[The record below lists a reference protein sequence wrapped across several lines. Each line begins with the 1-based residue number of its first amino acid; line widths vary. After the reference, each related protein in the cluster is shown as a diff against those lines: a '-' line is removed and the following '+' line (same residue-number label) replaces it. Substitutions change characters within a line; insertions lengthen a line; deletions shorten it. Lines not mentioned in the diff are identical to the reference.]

1 MKTYNGFT
9 PEERERGNQI
19 IKRAIKTKRL
29 PPLNKTKC
37 SICGQDKGIRH
48 YHNEDYNPK
57 NIIKDATPLCWR
69 CHMHIHAKN
78 KNTDNWKKYE
88 REVIQGNKRYPP
100 VYNKYWKD

>member
-1 MKTYNGFT
+1 MKAYNGFT
-9 PEERERGNQI
+9 PEERERGNKI

-37 SICGQDKGIRH
+37 SICGQDKGVRH
-48 YHNEDYNPK
+48 YHNEDYTPE